1 MTEVLSPRV
10 LLVNSPDDAVREM
23 RKIGVSEGGIL
34 AMTGKART
42 IAIKVSDACCPSAHV
57 LKEQMLSLCGDAAVA
72 RDVVTHKIETTD
84 IILMGT
90 HTQLSHLAERLS
102 YQPFDLPALGEELG
116 KILETLSGRTVTV
129 WRAGDHAIDLGE
141 RAHVMGI
148 LNVTPDSFSD
158 GGHYLRPTAA
168 LDRALEMVGEGADI
182 IDVGGQSSR
191 PGSDPIPERDE
202 LKRVV
207 PVIER
212 IHEEWDGPISVD
224 TCRSSVADEA
234 IGAGASIVNDI
245 TAFTA
250 DPDIAAVTAKHGA
263 GCVLMHMQGTPA
275 SMQDKPA
282 YDDLMG
288 EITFFLRRAVETA
301 VAAGVPDDGIVI
313 DPGLGFGKTVEH
325 NLAILRHLP
334 ELAVL
339 GKPILVGPSR
349 KGFIGRVLDILVHDR
364 LEGTLAATAYAVA
377 QGARLVRVHD
387 VRAVVRA
394 VKMVEACLSSTA

>member
-10 LLVNSPDDAVREM
+10 LLVNTPDDAIREM
-23 RKIGVSEGGIL
+23 RKIGVSEGGIQ

-42 IAIKVSDACCPSAHV
+42 IAIKVSGACCPSAHV
-57 LKEQMLSLCGDAAVA
+57 LKEQMLSIGGDAAVA
-72 RDVVTHKIETTD
+72 RDVITHKIETTD

-90 HTQLSHLAERLS
+90 HTQLSHLAEKLS
-102 YQPFDLPALGEELG
+102 YQPFGLPALGEELG
-116 KILETLSGRTVTV
+116 RILETLSGKNPPV
-129 WRAGDHAIDLGE
+129 WRAADHTIDLAK
-141 RAHVMGI
+141 RVHVMGI

-158 GGHYLRPTAA
+158 GGHFLRPTAA

-191 PGSDPIPERDE
+191 PGSDAIPEKDE
-202 LKRVV
+202 LERVI
-207 PVIER
+207 PVIQR

-224 TCRSSVADEA
+224 TWRSSVADEA
-234 IGAGASIVNDI
+234 IGAGASIVNDV

-250 DPDIAAVTAKHGA
+250 DAKIAAVTARHGA

-275 SMQDKPA
+275 SMQDRPA

-288 EITFFLRRAVETA
+288 EITLFLRRAVETA
-301 VAAGVPDDGIVI
+301 VAAGVAVDRIVV

-325 NLAILRHLP
+325 NLAILRQLP
-334 ELAVL
+334 ELAIL
-339 GKPILVGPSR
+339 GRPILVGPSR
-349 KGFIGRVLDILVHDR
+349 KGFIGRVLELPVHER
-364 LEGTLAATAYAVA
+364 LEGTLAAAAYAVA

-394 VKMVEACLSSTA
+394 VKMVEACLSSAA